1 MHSEKVCSAVVDRKT
16 WPQVMC
22 TYTRATNVFP
32 MLCTPCTYVHKHL
45 SLWHMYMRPSTMHTH
60 TSLAATGTRQLD
72 SEKDD
77 YERGGQ
83 HLPEQEHQEIG
94 DVAVIAF
101 PLVVTLHTHTH
112 IHMHMHREKMNGE
125 GTEIGSERED
135 RQAGGYFTLTTH
147 CTLLDPSHPC
157 LCAKLTFWT
166 TLHPY
171 THTLLTRS
179 EAFVQ
184 P

>member
-1 MHSEKVCSAVVDRKT
+1 MLHSRSDVLYRGHGSVHSEKVCSAVVDRKT

-32 MLCTPCTYVHKHL
+32 MLCTPCTYISSSV
-45 SLWHMYMRPSTMHTH
+45 SSTCTYMRPSTMHTH
-60 TSLAATGTRQLD
+60 TSFVGTGTRQLD

-112 IHMHMHREKMNGE
+112 THAHAQRKNEWGRDRNRVRE
-125 GTEIGSERED
+125 R
-135 RQAGGYFTLTTH
+135 RQAGRWVLHT
-147 CTLLDPSHPC
+147 DN
-157 LCAKLTFWT
+157 
-166 TLHPY
+166 TLHI
-171 THTLLTRS
+171 T
-179 EAFVQ
+179 
-184 P
+184 